1 MSTEIVAILAILTLP
16 RGLRPGR
23 YKQSGGGL
31 ARGLT
36 SCTAV
41 NSKEFLLLGACL
53 NSSQVL
59 VFSGLAQASLL
70 ASSILGPA
78 WIVVQLMSLTSLG
91 DELKLFPG

>member
-1 MSTEIVAILAILTLP
+1 MSTEIVGILAILTLLWD
-16 RGLRPGR
+16 LRPGR

-36 SCTAV
+36 GGTAV
-41 NSKEFLLLGACL
+41 NSIEFLLLGACL
-53 NSSQVL
+53 NSSRVL
-59 VFSGLAQASLL
+59 AFSGLAQASLL

-78 WIVVQLMSLTSLG
+78 WSVVQLLSLTSLG